1 MMIASHHTRSPILVN
16 CRLGM
21 FSSEQAVMQASRE
34 DLQTIEGIGEKT
46 SNRIRWAISDKDG
59 TLRR

>member
-1 MMIASHHTRSPILVN
+1 
-16 CRLGM
+16 M